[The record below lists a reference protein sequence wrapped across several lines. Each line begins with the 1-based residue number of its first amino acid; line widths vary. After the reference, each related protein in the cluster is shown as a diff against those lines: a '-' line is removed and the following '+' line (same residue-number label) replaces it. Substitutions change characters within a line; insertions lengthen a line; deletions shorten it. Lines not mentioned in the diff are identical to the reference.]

1 MKLELEG
8 KRVLVAGA
16 SRGLGE
22 AIARSLAEEG
32 CRVVAAARTVEKI
45 EAWKGALPTEIGA
58 RIDGRRFDLAA
69 IESIDVLADELLA
82 SGGVDILINNCGGPA
97 AGGALGSSMEAWN
110 KAFQSMASSVFH
122 LTDRLVRPMI
132 ERKWGRV
139 ITIGSSGI
147 EQPIPNLALSNGIR
161 AAVAGWSK
169 SLSAEVAADGVTV
182 NMVLPGRIDTERVQ
196 SLDAARATREN
207 VDVEDVRTLSAKEIP
222 ARRYGRPEE
231 FAAVVVFL
239 ASAPAAYVTGSMVRI
254 DGGLI
259 KSI

>member
-1 MKLELEG
+1 M
-8 KRVLVAGA
+8 
-16 SRGLGE
+16 
-22 AIARSLAEEG
+22 
-32 CRVVAAARTVEKI
+32 
-45 EAWKGALPTEIGA
+45 
-58 RIDGRRFDLAA
+58 
-69 IESIDVLADELLA
+69 
-82 SGGVDILINNCGGPA
+82 
-97 AGGALGSSMEAWN
+97 
-110 KAFQSMASSVFH
+110 
-122 LTDRLVRPMI
+122 
-132 ERKWGRV
+132 
-139 ITIGSSGI
+139 
-147 EQPIPNLALSNGIR
+147 IR

-169 SLSAEVAADGVTV
+169 SLSAEVAAHGVTV